1 MNYLPIKV
9 RVNTVKKIPKNK
21 LLFLEINCDPEGI
34 SSADP
39 TKLRF
44 ENSTNKKTL
53 KQAWRFFLLYY
64 LFMTQAYE
72 SSNFV
77 ENFQKLLML

>member
-1 MNYLPIKV
+1 MVYHVKIVNYLPIKV

-53 KQAWRFFLLYY
+53 KQAFL
-64 LFMTQAYE
+64 E
-72 SSNFV
+72 
-77 ENFQKLLML
+77 LLCFTELAN